1 MAGSGD
7 LMAIRLILADDHPI
21 VLDGLEQLFRLEQDF
36 AVVARCRDGE
46 ETLRQ
51 VRLHRPD
58 ILILDIRMPCQDGLQ
73 VLQAIQDEGLP
84 TRVVLLTAALDEEQ
98 LVEALRLDVGGV
110 ILKEMAPRLLV
121 DAVRQVKAG
130 GRWLDKGSSNRA
142 LERLLRRDAESRG
155 EAAESL
161 TPRELEI
168 VRMVSRGLRNR
179 AIAEQLYITEGTVKI
194 HLHNIYQKLQVSGR
208 LELVVQAR
216 EKGIA

>member
-1 MAGSGD
+1 
-7 LMAIRLILADDHPI
+7 MAIRLVVADDHPI

-36 AVVARCRDGE
+36 DVVARCRDGE

-51 VRLHRPD
+51 VRLLRPD
-58 ILILDIRMPCQDGLQ
+58 ILVLDIRMPRQDGLQ
-73 VLQAIQDEGLP
+73 VLQAIREEELP
-84 TRVVLLTAALDEEQ
+84 TRVVLLTAALNEDQ
-98 LVEALRLDVGGV
+98 LVAALRLGVGGV

-142 LERLLRRDAESRG
+142 LERLLQRDAESR

-168 VRMVSRGLRNR
+168 VRMVARGLRNR
-179 AIAEQLYITEGTVKI
+179 AIAEQLFITEGTVKI

-208 LELVVQAR
+208 LELAVHAR

>member
-1 MAGSGD
+1 
-7 LMAIRLILADDHPI
+7 MAIRLVLADDHPI

-36 AVVARCRDGE
+36 KVVARCRDGE

-58 ILILDIRMPCQDGLQ
+58 ILVLDIRMPRQDGLQ
-73 VLQAIQDEGLP
+73 VLQAIHDEGLP
-84 TRVVLLTAALDEEQ
+84 TRVVLLTAALDEDQ

-142 LERLLRRDAESRG
+142 LERLLRRDTEGR

-208 LELVVQAR
+208 LELAVQAR